1 VLIIHFLDLLKS
13 LKNMDLPCQK
23 SERKLS
29 STLASLFS
37 IVPNCKILLF
47 LLPIVN
53 DNFFILYIYIYIYIM
68 SHLAAEP
75 AQVLEVVHFSTIM
88 LSAI

>member
-1 VLIIHFLDLLKS
+1 
-13 LKNMDLPCQK
+13 MDLPCQK

-47 LLPIVN
+47 LLPKGN
-53 DNFFILYIYIYIYIM
+53 DKKIINKLYIYIYIYIM
-68 SHLAAEP
+68 RHFAAEP

-88 LSAI
+88 LSAT

>member
-1 VLIIHFLDLLKS
+1 LDLLKS
-13 LKNMDLPCQK
+13 LKNLDLPCQK

-47 LLPIVN
+47 LLPKGN
-53 DNFFILYIYIYIYIM
+53 DQKIINKLYIYIM
-68 SHLAAEP
+68 RHFAAEP

-88 LSAI
+88 LSAT

>member
-1 VLIIHFLDLLKS
+1 
-13 LKNMDLPCQK
+13 MDLPCQK

-37 IVPNCKILLF
+37 VVPNCKILLF
-47 LLPIVN
+47 LLPKAN
-53 DNFFILYIYIYIYIM
+53 DKYVYTM
-68 SHLAAEP
+68 RHLAAEP

-88 LSAI
+88 LSAT

>member
-1 VLIIHFLDLLKS
+1 V
-13 LKNMDLPCQK
+13 DLPCQK

-47 LLPIVN
+47 LLLKVN
-53 DNFFILYIYIYIYIM
+53 DKKIINKLYIYIYIM
-68 SHLAAEP
+68 RHFAAEP

-88 LSAI
+88 LSAT